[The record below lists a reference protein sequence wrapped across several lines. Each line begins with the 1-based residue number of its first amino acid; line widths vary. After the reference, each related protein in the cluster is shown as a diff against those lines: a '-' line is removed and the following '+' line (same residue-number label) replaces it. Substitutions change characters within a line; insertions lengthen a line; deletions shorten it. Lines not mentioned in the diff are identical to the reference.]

1 MNPIINHFWTPEERS
16 RYGIRSID
24 EFTVEELAALQQ
36 KVEGWLRERPPHPGG
51 TRRRTAFVMKRRN
64 TSPADGAIS

>member
-24 EFTVEELAALQQ
+24 EFTVEELAVLQQ
-36 KVEGWLRERPPHPGG
+36 KLEGWTRERPPHLGG
-51 TRRRTAFVMKRRN
+51 TRRRTAFVMKRRP
-64 TSPADGAIS
+64 TASAEGAIS

>member
-24 EFTVEELAALQQ
+24 EFTAEELALLQQ
-36 KVEGWLRERPPHPGG
+36 KVEGWVRQQVPHPKGN
-51 TRRRTAFVMKRRN
+51 RRRTPFVMKRR
-64 TSPADGAIS
+64 TEASV